1 MTVLPEGLRVV
12 GALVVAVGFFVVVD
26 GALVVREPE
35 PEPEPEPDAEPE
47 SPEPKTSPLPGP
59 DSPPELSGGGP

>member
-35 PEPEPEPDAEPE
+35 PEPEPDAEPE

-59 DSPPELSGGGP
+59 DSPPGLSGGGP